1 MPDNT
6 AIRPFQVNFPEAE
19 VTELRRRIAA
29 TRWPERELVSDEA
42 SRSIW
47 ATLSAGDTQG
57 VQLATMQKLIQYWGT
72 KYDWSKCEARLK
84 ALPALRHR
92 ARRARHPFHP
102 REIEASGCLAR
113 DHHPRLARFRH
124 RAAQDH

>member
-29 TRWPERELVSDEA
+29 TRWPERELVSDAA

-47 ATLSAGDTQG
+47 ATPTAGDTQG
-57 VQLATMQKLIQYWGT
+57 VQLATMQKLIQ
-72 KYDWSKCEARLK
+72 DEAPRLQPVCR
-84 ALPALRHR
+84 AGRRLGGPHHR
-92 ARRARHPFHP
+92 TDGADG
-102 REIEASGCLAR
+102 ASGV
-113 DHHPRLARFRH
+113 DRH
-124 RAAQDH
+124 THQHAGDN